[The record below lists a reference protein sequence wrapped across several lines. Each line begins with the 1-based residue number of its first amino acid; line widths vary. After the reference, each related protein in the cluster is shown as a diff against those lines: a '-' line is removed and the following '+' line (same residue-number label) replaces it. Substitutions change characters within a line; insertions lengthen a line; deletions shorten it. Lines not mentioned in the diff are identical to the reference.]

1 MSDVTNHAEM
11 IIQESAHGDIVYSVT
26 VGIEV
31 KQLYTTTISVLGKE
45 GIVDVMNLNFSE
57 LGFV

>member
-1 MSDVTNHAEM
+1 MSDVTNHVEM
-11 IIQESAHGDIVYSVT
+11 IIQESAHGDIVYPVT

-31 KQLYTTTISVLGKE
+31 KQLYTTTIIVLGKE